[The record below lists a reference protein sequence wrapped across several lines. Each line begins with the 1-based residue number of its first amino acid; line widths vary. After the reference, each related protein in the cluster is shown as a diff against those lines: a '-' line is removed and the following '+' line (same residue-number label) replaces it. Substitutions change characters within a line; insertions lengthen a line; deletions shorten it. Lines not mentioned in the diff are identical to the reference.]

1 MASLITEKTDAELH
15 EDALKEDTERT
26 EAKESLE
33 DEKAE
38 QSSQLKILRIDL
50 PVDELLNASRAQ
62 KKEFFAHMVKNI
74 KAQIETIRQERRIK
88 Q

>member
-15 EDALKEDTERT
+15 EAALKEDIERT
-26 EAKESLE
+26 EAKE

-38 QSSQLKILRIDL
+38 KSGQLKILRIDL
-50 PVDELLNASRAQ
+50 PINELLNASRAQ